1 MGEIRVGTASWA
13 DRMLLDS
20 GWYPREANTPA
31 GRLAYYA
38 ERFDLVEADTTFYAI
53 PPVETTTAWAHRS
66 PAGFLFNIKAFSLFT
81 GHPTPVTA
89 LPRDLR
95 PARSADRVRPRD
107 LSPELLDEAWARFG
121 DALRPLE
128 SAGKLGVVLLQFPP
142 WFAYGAAAKRRIAET
157 ARRCRPARVAIE
169 LRHASWL
176 TPANAVDTVEFL
188 CREDLSFVC
197 VDMPQGH
204 ASSLPPV
211 LVATA
216 EPAVMRFH
224 GHSDAWAG
232 GDRRDK
238 FRYAYSDDEL
248 AAWAGRLRE
257 LADDADQLHV
267 IMNNCCGDQAQ
278 RDAQR
283 LAGLLTRAAAAG

>member
-13 DRMLLDS
+13 DRMLLES

-38 ERFDLVEADTTFYAI
+38 EHFNLVEADTSFYAI
-53 PPVETTTAWAHRS
+53 PAVETTTAWVHRT
-66 PAGFLFNIKAFSLFT
+66 PDDFLFNVKAFSLFT

-95 PARSADRVRPRD
+95 PARTADRVRPRD
-107 LSPELLDEAWARFG
+107 LSPELLDEIWDRFL
-121 DALRPLE
+121 DALRPLAT
-128 SAGKLGVVLLQFPP
+128 AGKLGVVLLQFPP
-142 WFAYGAAAKRRIAET
+142 WLAYGAAAKRRIAET
-157 ARRCRPARVAIE
+157 ARRCKPLRVAVE

-176 TPANAVDTVEFL
+176 APSNAIDTVEFL

-204 ASSLPPV
+204 ASSVPPV
-211 LVATA
+211 MIATA

-224 GHSDAWAG
+224 GRSDAWAT
-232 GDRRDK
+232 GDKKEK

-248 AAWAGRLRE
+248 IAWADRLRE

-278 RDAQR
+278 RDAQQ
-283 LAGLLTRAAAAG
+283 LAALLARTDAVP